1 MPPSP
6 FTPNQC
12 VAWNLERV
20 RKMRDMTQVK
30 AAEALEPYLGERWSK
45 AVFSAAERSVAG
57 TRVRQFT
64 PDDLLAFS
72 RAFDVPMT
80 VFLMPPPWVAEVGH
94 ANGGTTTTRLE
105 LLDAILDMPE
115 DARTYMVGKSGR
127 PGEILELSAPTTR
140 MLRRCG
146 ANFAELVAER
156 ERQLEVAGLE
166 VAEVAS

>member
-6 FTPNQC
+6 FTANMT

-20 RKMRDMTQVK
+20 RRMRGMTQTQ

-57 TRVRQFT
+57 ERVRHFDA
-64 PDDLLAFS
+64 DDLLAFS
-72 RAFDVPMT
+72 RAFGVPVT
-80 VFLMPPPWVAEVGH
+80 VWFAPPPWVQEVGH

-105 LLDAILDMPE
+105 LLDAVLDMPA
-115 DARTYMVGKSGR
+115 DARTYIVGEEGR
-127 PGEILELSAPTTR
+127 PAEIPEILELSAPTTR
-140 MLRRCG
+140 ALRRWG

-156 ERQLEVAGLE
+156 ERQLDAAGLKTTD
-166 VAEVAS
+166 